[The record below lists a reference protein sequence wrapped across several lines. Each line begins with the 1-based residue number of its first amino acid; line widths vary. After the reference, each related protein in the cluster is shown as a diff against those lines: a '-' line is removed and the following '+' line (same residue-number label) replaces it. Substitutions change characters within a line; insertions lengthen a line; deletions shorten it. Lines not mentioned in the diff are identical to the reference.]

1 MRTKLRRYTAKQI
14 DPSIRT
20 GSSPIER
27 SMVRT
32 TQVTAY
38 LFHAPQAHISA
49 ALIFIFSLIIGLIIN
64 FDTSN
69 LLGNFSFISIYD
81 NAVILGLVIIG
92 FPALISGLISTPLA
106 ELLGGTLS
114 YKRSFLLALFSCVIL
129 FFVLLCGRFLSL
141 VLDVDFL
148 IIYIFGYALIFSI
161 RHSVLLATSNSKHLN
176 SILCSINQSI
186 LGFAFLWL
194 IPKTGL
200 AITTQEFSIMFWFIA
215 IFFIVTLLWVHIITT
230 PFRRN
235 FGVNGLVLMKHALS
249 QFSKDYQ
256 AGRVLEQEFF
266 DKIGSKSN
274 LRVGVVCFKP
284 KYHKN
289 DATKNKPPVKTMM
302 VIPSI
307 HPGPFGVLGGSN
319 LPKKLS
325 RYLKQITSNLMVFHG
340 PAVHAQDPVAT
351 SECKKIAKKVRS
363 LVQRTEYSDTI
374 SAFHRAKLNNSD
386 ESDSEFPEQ
395 STLTLCG
402 QRLGNGV
409 VYIHTSAPE
418 PTDDID
424 NPTGEAIVVKGE
436 YETKSKALFIDAH
449 NCLVPGTGQV
459 YFNSKK
465 ARNMLKLVTRLN
477 MNLDDSDKFKIKI
490 GFASD
495 QSLKLSDGMGPMG
508 IQVLFLS
515 SEPIDTK
522 SRARNYAYILF
533 DGNNMVCGLRE
544 QILETIETYV
554 DDAEVFTTDN
564 HIVNA
569 TMGGYNPIGLKVNS
583 ERIIKRIHYLIR
595 KAKKDL
601 ESCEVGVNSGIVKNI
616 RILGKTMPMRLST
629 TINSTIAIMKESLI
643 ACQALAIAACWLVT
657 VI

>member
-14 DPSIRT
+14 DTSIRT
-20 GSSPIER
+20 GSNPIEG

-38 LFHAPQAHISA
+38 LFHAPDANISA

-69 LLGNFSFISIYD
+69 FLGNFSFISIYD
-81 NAVILGLVIIG
+81 NTVILGLVIIG

-114 YKRSFLLALFSCVIL
+114 YKRSFLLALFSCVIV
-129 FFVLLCGRFLSL
+129 FFVLLCGRFLRL
-141 VLDVDFL
+141 FVEVDFL

-176 SILCSINQSI
+176 SMFSSINQSV

-200 AITTQEFSIMFWFIA
+200 AITVQEISYMFWFMA
-215 IFFIVTLLWVHIITT
+215 IFFIVTLLWIHIITT

-235 FGVNGLVLMKHALS
+235 FGVNGLILMKHALS

-256 AGRVLEQEFF
+256 AGKVLEQEFF
-266 DKIGSKSN
+266 AKIGSKSN

-284 KYHKN
+284 IYHKN
-289 DATKNKPPVKTMM
+289 DATKNKTPVKTMM
-302 VIPSI
+302 LIPSI
-307 HPGPFGVLGGSN
+307 HPGPFGMLGGSN

-351 SECKKIAKKVRS
+351 RECEKIAKKVRS
-363 LVQRTEYSDTI
+363 LVKRIEYSDTI
-374 SAFHRAKLNNSD
+374 SAFQRAKLINND
-386 ESDSEFPEQ
+386 ESGSEFPEQ
-395 STLTLCG
+395 TTLTLCG
-402 QRLGNGV
+402 QRLGNGI

-436 YETKSKALFIDAH
+436 YETKSKALFID
-449 NCLVPGTGQV
+449 
-459 YFNSKK
+459 
-465 ARNMLKLVTRLN
+465 
-477 MNLDDSDKFKIKI
+477 
-490 GFASD
+490 
-495 QSLKLSDGMGPMG
+495 
-508 IQVLFLS
+508 
-515 SEPIDTK
+515 
-522 SRARNYAYILF
+522 
-533 DGNNMVCGLRE
+533 
-544 QILETIETYV
+544 
-554 DDAEVFTTDN
+554 
-564 HIVNA
+564 
-569 TMGGYNPIGLKVNS
+569 
-583 ERIIKRIHYLIR
+583 
-595 KAKKDL
+595 
-601 ESCEVGVNSGIVKNI
+601 
-616 RILGKTMPMRLST
+616 
-629 TINSTIAIMKESLI
+629 
-643 ACQALAIAACWLVT
+643 
-657 VI
+657 